1 MKNCLLIEI
10 LTEELPPNSLLYLQK
25 SFSTSILEKLVNL
38 KFIKE
43 KTFKSYITPRRIAVQ
58 IFEVKPQ
65 SDEESQEIK
74 LVPKELGFD
83 NNKKP
88 TIALQKKI
96 EKLKLDYEKLTFIEK
111 QIGGKII
118 LTTNFKYP
126 PKKLS
131 NEISSIIEDSLT
143 NIKFIKDM
151 NYQVEGENHKFIRP
165 IRNILIILDE
175 TNLNLKLFGLQTSA
189 FTYGHRQQKF
199 KKIFI
204 DNAINYQ
211 QTMEED
217 GRVIVDYEDRKN
229 KITQLLNS
237 ASSEH
242 KLTHVVSERLLDDIT
257 SLCEWPMVYMAEFNN
272 KFLNLPEECLR
283 LTMEI
288 HQKYISTFDEEKKI
302 SNKFLIVSDNTNP
315 NNKNRIIK
323 GNQKVI
329 LPRLD
334 DANFFYNKDLNADI
348 ESMNSKLEKVTYHNK
363 IGSQHERVQRIV
375 EISKLMCSELSL
387 PTEKIS
393 KAAQFCKFDLTSH
406 MVGEFPELQGSIGG
420 YLLRNKNYDETIYK
434 AVQEHYHPKHA
445 DDELPS
451 SINSQILALSDKIEI
466 LFIFF
471 SIGIK
476 PTGDKDPFGLRRAAL
491 GIIRICYEKQV
502 EIDLEKFINILAEKY
517 KKFILVENLRY
528 DLLSFFKDRIVYFLK
543 SKNIRYDVIDSI
555 MDTALKNL
563 SVVKLKLDAINKFL
577 LSDYKSSYLEMTKRI
592 ENIIKNKNI
601 PDQIQFETLE
611 TDCEKNL
618 YNSIPRV
625 KENVLKKISNHNY
638 FSIFSE
644 ILSVKEHVNFMFDNL
659 LIISENKINT
669 LNRLYL
675 LNAVLQLSNYFF
687 NSTKLIDENK

>member
-25 SFSTSILEKLVNL
+25 SFSTSILEKLVHL
-38 KFIKE
+38 KFIKHRN
-43 KTFKSYITPRRIAVQ
+43 FKSYITPRRIAVQ
-58 IFEVKPQ
+58 IFDVMPQ
-65 SDEESQEIK
+65 TDEESQEIK

-83 NNKKP
+83 DNKKP
-88 TIALQKKI
+88 TIALKKKI
-96 EKLKLDYEKLTFIEK
+96 EKLKLDYAKLTFIEK
-111 QIGGKII
+111 QIGGKIL

-126 PKKLS
+126 PKILT

-151 NYQVEGENHKFIRP
+151 NYQVGGENHKFIRP
-165 IRNILIILDE
+165 IRNILIVLDE

-189 FTYGHRQQKF
+189 FTYGHRQQNF

-211 QTMEED
+211 QTMKEN
-217 GRVIVDYEDRKN
+217 GSVIVDYVDRKN

-237 ASSEH
+237 VSSEH

-315 NNKNRIIK
+315 KNKDRIIK

-375 EISKLMCSELSL
+375 EISKLICSELSL
-387 PTEKIS
+387 PSEQIT

-420 YLLRNKNYDETIYK
+420 YLLRNKNYDEIVYK

-451 SINSQILALSDKIEI
+451 TITSQILALSDKLEI

-491 GIIRICYEKQV
+491 GIIRICYEKKV
-502 EIDLEKFINILAEKY
+502 EIDLDKFINVLADKY
-517 KKFILVENLRY
+517 KKYILVENLRH
-528 DLLSFFKDRIVYFLK
+528 DLLNFFKDRIVYFLK

-555 MDTALKNL
+555 IHTSLRNL

-577 LSDYKSSYLEMTKRI
+577 TSDYKSSYLEMTKRI

-618 YNSIPRV
+618 YNSIPKV
-625 KENVLKKISNHNY
+625 KENVLKEISNHNY
-638 FSIFSE
+638 SSIFSE

>member
-43 KTFKSYITPRRIAVQ
+43 KNFKSYITPRRIAVQ
-58 IFEVKPQ
+58 IFNVTPK

-74 LVPKELGFD
+74 LIPKELGFD
-83 NNKKP
+83 DNKKP
-88 TIALQKKI
+88 TVALKKKI
-96 EKLKLDYEKLTFIEK
+96 EKLKLDYAKLTFIEK

-126 PKKLS
+126 PKILN

-189 FTYGHRQQKF
+189 FTYGHRQQNF

-211 QTMEED
+211 QIMEEN

-237 ASSEH
+237 VSSEH

-288 HQKYISTFDEEKKI
+288 HQKYISTFDKEKKI

-315 NNKNRIIK
+315 NNKDRIIK

-375 EISKLMCSELSL
+375 EISKLICSELSI

-420 YLLRNKNYDETIYK
+420 YLLRNKNYDETIYM

-451 SINSQILALSDKIEI
+451 AINSQILALSDKLEI

-517 KKFILVENLRY
+517 KKFILVENLRH
-528 DLLSFFKDRIVYFLK
+528 DLLNFFKDRIVYFLK

-577 LSDYKSSYLEMTKRI
+577 ISDYKSSYLEMTKRI
-592 ENIIKNKNI
+592 ENIVKNKTI

-618 YNSIPRV
+618 YNSIPKV
-625 KENVLKKISNHNY
+625 KENVLKELSNHNY

-659 LIISENKINT
+659 LIISESKINT

-675 LNAVLQLSNYFF
+675 LNAVLQISNYFF